1 MNNKFLL
8 QQLDDNGNV
17 IKEKEMKTLKL
28 ISELLNIEY
37 FQARQLYLHCK
48 KNTKAHPFLKELS
61 KTYRIIDNP
70 KLMRVNVNLD

>member
-8 QQLDDNGNV
+8 QQLDNGNV
-17 IKEKEMKTLKL
+17 IKEKEMKTLRN

-61 KTYRIIDNP
+61 KTYKIIDNL
-70 KLMRVNVNLD
+70 KLMRINVNLD

>member
-8 QQLDDNGNV
+8 QQLDENGNV

-37 FQARQLYLHCK
+37 FQARQLF
-48 KNTKAHPFLKELS
+48 ALKEKHES
-61 KTYRIIDNP
+61 TSIFENII
-70 KLMRVNVNLD
+70 

>member
-17 IKEKEMKTLKL
+17 IKDKEMKTLKI
-28 ISELLNIEY
+28 ISELLKIEY
-37 FQARQLYLHCK
+37 FQARQLYLHSK
-48 KNTKAHPFLKELS
+48 KNTKALPFLKELS
-61 KTYRIIDNP
+61 KTYKIIDNP